1 MYFATSRNMYLVSF
15 QASNVCAQVWLAIYG
30 QMKIYFAYRQHN
42 QIFFVLLMKAYIY
55 SCKNDRNSTRMHF
68 SSLLLFFFLNEN
80 VFSYRSPSIR
90 TLSGSIINGV
100 VISCLL
106 FISQIRT
113 VCFWRGRRNVF
124 LRGPDCKY
132 MLLERTSSLPSVW
145 VRIEEIPDNPYS
157 LLFCLCQFLVWA
169 VQ

>member
-1 MYFATSRNMYLVSF
+1 MS
-15 QASNVCAQVWLAIYG
+15 
-30 QMKIYFAYRQHN
+30 
-42 QIFFVLLMKAYIY
+42 VLKFGLQFMDKWKYILPTDNIT
-55 SCKNDRNSTRMHF
+55 K
-68 SSLLLFFFLNEN
+68 SSLSCLWKHTYIHARMTEILPECIFLHCYFFFFFNEN
-80 VFSYRSPSIR
+80 VFSYRSPSIW